1 MQPKEDAWWGPEPS
15 RSGHDP
21 KTKTGL
27 TALLMPLGVMG
38 SSDITGETTKHACGF
53 EMKQWLEVGRRH
65 GASHVRVALFLC
77 VGYLMSMD
85 S

>member
-1 MQPKEDAWWGPEPS
+1 M
-15 RSGHDP
+15 
-21 KTKTGL
+21 
-27 TALLMPLGVMG
+27 
-38 SSDITGETTKHACGF
+38 TKHACGF

-65 GASHVRVALFLC
+65 GAAIRVALFLC